1 MCIKYEFI
9 IYSTD
14 TDIQYIT
21 LYAELVKD
29 PYTLVIH
36 YYLLMQVVNIHLKF
50 EVFIEWKHF

>member
-1 MCIKYEFI
+1 MCIKYEYI

-14 TDIQYIT
+14 TDIHIT